1 MKELR
6 HFINNEWHDSS
17 GGGTFDSVNPATKE
31 PVARVADGT
40 GDDMNRAVAA
50 AQDAFES
57 GGWSEMEPDERAG
70 HLLKAAEI
78 LKRREKE
85 FAELEC
91 LDSGKPI
98 SETSVIDIPFS
109 IRALEYF
116 AHLGREIKG
125 EIIPVPGKQVFDFQT
140 YEPYGV
146 VATITPWN
154 FPLHLFTRS
163 TCPALAAGNTVVS
176 KTSPMTPI
184 TSGLMGEIF
193 EEAGFPPGVIN
204 IVHGGAEPGT
214 ALVSHPDVRMIAFT
228 GSEAVGRQIMETAA
242 KSPII
247 KKMILELGGKGPL
260 IAEPD
265 CDLEGAVNS
274 VLVGFCLT
282 QGQVCCASTRLY
294 LHEDIYEEYMESL
307 LDRVGKLKIGDPM
320 NQETQFGALMNPQQ
334 LEKVERYVEE
344 AKQDGA
350 KVLVGGERVTEEPC
364 DKGWFYRPT
373 VMEVEDNKMA
383 CVQEEI
389 FGPVLAVIRYRD
401 LDDAIRMAN
410 DSPFGLGAAIWSN
423 NPKTLFKAGRA
434 LDAGTVWMNTNV
446 ISTMEA
452 PFGGNKNSGIGREY
466 GAMGIREYMKVKNQ
480 ILHTADEFLNFYG
493 F

>member
-1 MKELR
+1 MHDLK
-6 HFINNEWHDSS
+6 HFINNQWCEAS
-17 GGGTFDSVNPATKE
+17 GGGTFESFNPATAE
-31 PVARVADGT
+31 PIAHVADGT
-40 GDDMNRAVAA
+40 TEDVNQAVAA
-50 AQDAFES
+50 AHDAFES
-57 GGWSEMEPDERAG
+57 GVWSELEPDERAG
-70 HLLKAAEI
+70 YLLKAAEI
-78 LKRREKE
+78 LKRRSEE

-98 SETSVIDIPFS
+98 RETTVIDIPYS

-116 AHLGREIKG
+116 ANLGREIKG
-125 EIIPVPGKQVFDFQT
+125 EVIPVPGKQVFDFQT

-176 KTSPMTPI
+176 KTSPMTPM
-184 TSGLMGEIF
+184 TSGLMGEVF
-193 EEAGFPPGVIN
+193 AEAGFPSGVVN

-214 ALVSHPDVRMIAFT
+214 TLVSHPDVRMIAFT
-228 GSEAVGRQIMETAA
+228 GSEAVGRRIMETAA
-242 KSPII
+242 NSPII

-265 CDLEGAVNS
+265 CDLDGAVNS
-274 VLVGFCLT
+274 VLIGFCLT

-294 LHEDIYEEYMESL
+294 LHDRIYDQYMETL
-307 LDRVGKLKIGDPM
+307 VERVENLKIGDPM
-320 NQETQFGALMNPQQ
+320 QPETQFGAMMNPQQ
-334 LEKVERYVEE
+334 LEKVERYVKE
-344 AKQDGA
+344 AVEDGA
-350 KVLVGGERVTEEPC
+350 EILTGGEKITDPPC
-364 DKGWFYRPT
+364 DRGWFYRPT
-373 VMEVEDNKMA
+373 VMEVEDNSMA

-389 FGPVLAVIRYRD
+389 FGPVLAVIRYQE

-423 NPKTLFKAGRA
+423 NPKTLFRAGRE

-446 ISTMEA
+446 MSTMEA

-466 GAMGIREYMKVKNQ
+466 GMCGIREYMKVKNQ
-480 ILHTADEFLNFYG
+480 ILHTAEDFPNFYG